1 MSELITIIK
10 AIESAIWGVPLFVLL
25 IGVGVFLSCLLRGVQ
40 FRYLFKAYGFIKD
53 KSEKGNG
60 VAGDISPFQS
70 LMTAMASAVGTG
82 GIVGVATAIMTGGLG
97 SIFWMWITTLVS
109 MSIKYSESLL
119 AVKYRIVDSRGE
131 MSGGPMYYI
140 ERGLGWKWL
149 AILFALFATIAAIG
163 TGNLIQINSIGEALN
178 NVFHI
183 DPLTTGIV
191 LTVITALILFRGIK
205 GIGFVSSFLV
215 PIMGAFYIIA
225 GCVVLVIFYNKI
237 PSAVSLILSSAFSGQ
252 AACGGFLGSTVMMGM
267 QWGISRS
274 VNSSEAGLGIS
285 SIAAAAARTASS
297 GRQALLSMTATLLST
312 AIICTITALAIAVTG
327 VMGTTDSTGK
337 VLNGASLAIQAF
349 SSAVFGGEYIVAF
362 GLVLFAYTTVIAWAY
377 YGEKCAEYLFGAKSV
392 IWYRILYTALVIPG
406 ALFALDLVWSFA
418 NIMNALM
425 VIPNLVGILALSG
438 VIQKETKEF
447 LQLEANTAGNGQES
461 SNDESSVSGLV
472 AERA

>member
-1 MSELITIIK
+1 MSELISVIK

-40 FRYLFKAYGFIKD
+40 FRYLFKAFKFIKD
-53 KSEKGNG
+53 KDEKGTAA
-60 VAGDISPFQS
+60 AGDISPFQS

-119 AVKYRIVDSRGE
+119 AVKYRTVDSRGE
-131 MSGGPMYYI
+131 MAGGPMYYI

-163 TGNLIQINSIGEALN
+163 TGNLIQVNSIGEALN
-178 NVFHI
+178 NVFQI

-191 LTVITALILFRGIK
+191 LSVITAVILFKGIK

-215 PIMGAFYIIA
+215 PVMGAFYIIA
-225 GCVVLVIFYNKI
+225 GCIVLAMFYDKI
-237 PSAVSLILSSAFSGQ
+237 PSAISLIVSSAFSGQ

-267 QWGISRS
+267 QWGVSRS

-285 SIAAAAARTASS
+285 SIAAAAARTTSS

-327 VMGTTDSTGK
+327 VMGTTDASGK

-349 SSAVFGGEYIVAF
+349 STAVYGGEYVVAF
-362 GLVLFAYTTVIAWAY
+362 GLILFAYTTVIAWAY
-377 YGEKCAEYLFGAKSV
+377 YGEKCAEYLFGPKSV
-392 IWYRILYTALVIPG
+392 IWYRVLYTALVIPG
-406 ALFALDLVWSFA
+406 AVFALDLVWSFA

-447 LQLEANTAGNGQES
+447 LQLEANTG
-461 SNDESSVSGLV
+461 DEVPSHDPSVSRFV